1 MAQTKYTTAL
11 AKAQGMIDET
21 IALLSVWRPGMSRPE
36 LASRVVEE
44 GVLAK
49 ATAKR
54 ARDIV
59 VEQFAPRYLVDD
71 ARPAIQIKTLLDL
84 GVSAIKLRQV
94 FLIHT
99 ARANAILR
107 DYICETYWQ
116 RYQAGRTTIS
126 KEHAMQF
133 LDVAANNGRLPD
145 RWSDKM
151 VDRVA
156 SYLGGCLADFGL
168 VESGRKSTR
177 GILEFRIDMIT
188 SLYLAHELHFSGYND
203 NGIIEHPDWRLF
215 GLEGIDVV
223 RELQRVSRD
232 HFIPQYS
239 GELMR
244 ISWKYQSM
252 EEALHAIVA
261 G

>member
-1 MAQTKYTTAL
+1 
-11 AKAQGMIDET
+11 
-21 IALLSVWRPGMSRPE
+21 
-36 LASRVVEE
+36 
-44 GVLAK
+44 
-49 ATAKR
+49 
-54 ARDIV
+54 
-59 VEQFAPRYLVDD
+59 
-71 ARPAIQIKTLLDL
+71 
-84 GVSAIKLRQV
+84 
-94 FLIHT
+94 
-99 ARANAILR
+99 
-107 DYICETYWQ
+107 
-116 RYQAGRTTIS
+116 
-126 KEHAMQF
+126 
-133 LDVAANNGRLPD
+133 
-145 RWSDKM
+145 
-151 VDRVA
+151 
-156 SYLGGCLADFGL
+156 
-168 VESGRKSTR
+168 
-177 GILEFRIDMIT
+177 MIT